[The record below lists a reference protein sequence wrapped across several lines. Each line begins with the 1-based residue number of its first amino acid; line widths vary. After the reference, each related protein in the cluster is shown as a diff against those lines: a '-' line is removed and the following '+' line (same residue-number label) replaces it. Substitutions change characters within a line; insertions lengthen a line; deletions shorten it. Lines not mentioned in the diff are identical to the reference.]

1 MQALQGLPGFGGSQ
15 NGIGIGFGLQQL
27 AQARAQSQLSAQ
39 QAAFV
44 SNGLLSSHPNGPP
57 SGYHPGSSVTNGDSS
72 MQGKQPPMGGLLPVE
87 PAACRIWLS
96 PRVVPPKPTDGLGNV
111 LIVIDSVG

>member
-1 MQALQGLPGFGGSQ
+1 MKSEVVSVLVTTQALQGLPGFGGSQ

-44 SNGLLSSHPNGPP
+44 SNGVLSSHLNGPP
-57 SGYHPGSSVTNGDSS
+57 SGYHPGSSATNGDIS
-72 MQGKQPPMGGLLPVE
+72 MAGEQFAIAGLLPVD
-87 PAACRIWLS
+87 PAACGIWFFL
-96 PRVVPPKPTDGLGNV
+96 RVVPPRNN
-111 LIVIDSVG
+111 

>member
-39 QAAFV
+39 QAALV
-44 SNGLLSSHPNGPP
+44 SNGLLSGHLNGPS
-57 SGYHPGSSVTNGDSS
+57 SGYHPGTSVNNGDSS
-72 MQGKQPPMGGLLPVE
+72 LAGKQRPMAGRLPVE
-87 PAACRIWLS
+87 PAACGIWPYPS
-96 PRVVPPKPTDGLGNV
+96 TNFFRND
-111 LIVIDSVG
+111 

>member
-1 MQALQGLPGFGGSQ
+1 VKPEVVSVLVTMQALQGLPGFGGSQ

-44 SNGLLSSHPNGPP
+44 SNGLLSSHLNGPP
-57 SGYHPGSSVTNGDSS
+57 SGYHPGSSATNGDSS
-72 MQGKQPPMGGLLPVE
+72 MAGEQPPMAGLLPVE
-87 PAACRIWLS
+87 PAACGIWVFLRVAP
-96 PRVVPPKPTDGLGNV
+96 PRSN
-111 LIVIDSVG
+111 

>member
-1 MQALQGLPGFGGSQ
+1 MKPEVVSVLVTMQALQGLPGFGGSQ

-44 SNGLLSSHPNGPP
+44 SNGVLSSHLNGPP
-57 SGYHPGSSVTNGDSS
+57 SGYHPGSSATNGDSS
-72 MQGKQPPMGGLLPVE
+72 MAGEQPPMAGLLPVE
-87 PAACRIWLS
+87 SAAHGIWFS
-96 PRVVPPKPTDGLGNV
+96 PRVVPLQK
-111 LIVIDSVG
+111 

>member
-1 MQALQGLPGFGGSQ
+1 MKPEVVSVLVTMQALQGLPGFGGSQ

-44 SNGLLSSHPNGPP
+44 SNGLLSSHLNGPP
-57 SGYHPGSSVTNGDSS
+57 PGYHPGSSATNGDSS
-72 MQGKQPPMGGLLPVE
+72 MAGEQPPMAGLLPVE
-87 PAACRIWLS
+87 PAACGIWVFLRVAP
-96 PRVVPPKPTDGLGNV
+96 PRSN
-111 LIVIDSVG
+111 

>member
-1 MQALQGLPGFGGSQ
+1 MKPEGASVLVSTQALQGLPGFGGSQ

-44 SNGLLSSHPNGPP
+44 SNGLLSSHLNGPP

-72 MQGKQPPMGGLLPVE
+72 MQGKQPPMAGLLPVE
-87 PAACRIWLS
+87 PAACGIWLC
-96 PRVVPPKPTDGLGNV
+96 PRVVPPKTN
-111 LIVIDSVG
+111 